1 MAEIVLGVLATHLA
15 LVATNGAFH
24 NNFGS
29 GSRRS
34 VHIGWGHT
42 FQATRFESLPQQES
56 AFSEETLHAFQG
68 CNNHPATTLSSV
80 SYILQGLE
88 PEVCYTKISR

>member
-1 MAEIVLGVLATHLA
+1 MAEILLGVLATHLA

-56 AFSEETLHAFQG
+56 DFREETLHAFSRVQE
-68 CNNHPATTLSSV
+68 TTSQKRCSSV
-80 SYILQGLE
+80 SYIFK
-88 PEVCYTKISR
+88 V

>member
-1 MAEIVLGVLATHLA
+1 MAEILLGVLATHLA

-56 AFSEETLHAFQG
+56 DFREETLHAFQG
-68 CNNHPATTLSSV
+68 CNNHQPERCSSV